1 MRFVVNGA
9 IISTATENGETMDYT
24 ARDTPYCMTCLAMY
38 RSEMGMA
45 ETHELA
51 RVLQLQES

>member
-1 MRFVVNGA
+1 MVNGA